1 MAKNP
6 QVKVKTFRTP
16 KKTKERNE
24 KWKKSEGNFLFL
36 FRKLPM
42 EIFSFFAFSLSFRNE
57 VMNPP
62 RPQATD
68 TDADRDTKV
77 SLAL

>member
-24 KWKKSEGNFLFL
+24 KWKKVKVIFCFFLENLQWKYFHFL
-36 FRKLPM
+36 RFR
-42 EIFSFFAFSLSFRNE
+42 FRLE
-57 VMNPP
+57 M
-62 RPQATD
+62 
-68 TDADRDTKV
+68 K
-77 SLAL
+77 S